1 MDNGEVPKT
10 ILDPHRKEVS
20 TGIKNSDEAKNLL
33 HHSGIYN
40 NEPVMNRII
49 NYIVSNIETIG
60 PEDRKEMSTLLAQHF
75 MFLKVKDHPERA
87 ELSRKMQE
95 ALLVLSSK

>member
-33 HHSGIYN
+33 HHSGIYK
-40 NEPVMNRII
+40 NEPVMNKII
-49 NYIVSNIETIG
+49 NYIIPNIGNINI
-60 PEDRKEMSTLLAQHF
+60 EDRKEMATLLSQHF
-75 MFLKVKDHPERA
+75 MFLNAKKYPERA
-87 ELSRKMQE
+87 ELSKRMQE